1 MANTN
6 NMTEKYDLHCH
17 STASDGALT
26 PTEVVRRACEQG
38 VTGLALTDHDSVA
51 GLAEARQ
58 AANNSALRLIPGI
71 ELSAV
76 WNGKTV
82 HIIGLNIDP
91 QSPILQQATHDL
103 QNLRIERAQN
113 IARKLEKKGIPGA
126 FEAVSGRV
134 GDGMITRSHFADFLV
149 ANFHVNDHQDAFDRY
164 LGHGKPAYA
173 ATEWTPLED
182 ALQWIDVAGGI
193 AVVAHP
199 LRYKLTASWMK
210 RFLTAFKDGGGQ
222 AIEVVA
228 GRYNA
233 DEIRLCAAYAKQ
245 FGLYGSVGSDFHS
258 PENPWLEL
266 GRLAP
271 LPDEI
276 KPVWE
281 LFSRKPG

>member
-6 NMTEKYDLHCH
+6 NMADKYDLHCH

-26 PTEVVRRACEQG
+26 PTQLVQRACAQG

-71 ELSAV
+71 ELSSV

-82 HIIGLNIDP
+82 HIVGLNIDP
-91 QSPILQQATHDL
+91 QAPILLQASHDL
-103 QNLRIERAQN
+103 QRLRLERARK
-113 IARKLEKKGIPGA
+113 IAAKLEKKGIAGA
-126 FEAVSGRV
+126 FEAVSRKV

-149 ANFHVNDHQDAFDRY
+149 ANFHVNHHQDAFDRY
-164 LGHGKPAYA
+164 LGQGKPAYA
-173 ATEWTPLED
+173 ATDWAPLEN
-182 ALQWIDVAGGI
+182 ALQWIAAAGGV

-210 RFLTAFKDGGGQ
+210 RLLTAFKDAGGQ

-233 DEIRLCAAYAKQ
+233 DEIRLCAGYAKQ
-245 FGLYGSVGSDFHS
+245 FGLYGSAGSDFHS
-258 PENPWLEL
+258 PGNPWLEL

-276 KPVWE
+276 EPVWK
-281 LFSRKPG
+281 LFR